1 MVPAPKKIA
10 QITRVG
16 ENFSSVKSVSNTY
29 QWSFN
34 TTQLPAIEGNANL
47 RGVLFELVEGT
58 SSERVG
64 TRQTCLPALL
74 LVVVGQLH
82 THHNMEIC
90 INLNKVVNDF
100 AFFVDTRVE
109 IRKNQ
114 LPLTH

>member
-1 MVPAPKKIA
+1 MVPAKKCA
-10 QITRVG
+10 QITWAG
-16 ENFSSVKSVSNTY
+16 ENFSSVKSVSNIY

-34 TTQLPAIEGNANL
+34 ATQLPAIERNASL
-47 RGVLFELVEGT
+47 RGILFELVEGT

-64 TRQTCLPALL
+64 THQTCLPALL

-82 THHNMEIC
+82 THQNMEIC

-100 AFFVDTRVE
+100 AFFVGSRVE